1 MHMRKSREFIFFIF
15 LFCFSLCV
23 KADTPNSEFDK
34 VYTKIATEVASSD
47 IKSAFK
53 MSDSLLVHST
63 DRYQKMKCLML
74 LATLYQHSGNVAKAL
89 VFAIQAEK
97 LLPEVPRKG
106 NWEVR
111 IAGFLSTLYRSVN
124 LTEQARKYL
133 GVAEK
138 KNRQLEPSPATTTT
152 YALILQEK
160 AYYAIEE
167 DQDYTSGMHKL
178 SEAEQKFLEVPNQLG
193 SNIFLA
199 TNDQLFGLCYL
210 KKKNYDQAKAHLFKA
225 LAELKDTETELK
237 AFIYVGLGDVF
248 LETHQ
253 YEQAIQQY
261 KKAEPYANQSDNF
274 NAKIITN
281 KGLASYYNVV
291 GDSKL
296 AFRHQEI
303 YSRLLDEQAKVTKSV
318 SNQLIKE
325 LNKDEDTNILKVQ
338 IAITVSIVLLL
349 LVLSLLYINKQSN
362 KRNRLKYKQVLKRI
376 GLNKD
381 LVRVKQ
387 PAQGLMTKESEDRLL
402 AGLDKLEE
410 KKFFLQGDVSLS
422 TLASKLNS
430 NTKYLSYIINRYKEK
445 DFNNYVNEL
454 RISYALKDLQLNPIE
469 RKYKISYLAKKYG
482 FSSHSKFAAVFKA
495 ITGISPSVFIENLRK
510 DEAKEDLSEAS

>member
-1 MHMRKSREFIFFIF
+1 MLVSRKSIFFAL
-15 LFCFSLCV
+15 LFCFSFFA
-23 KADTPNSEFDK
+23 KANTSISEFDK

-47 IKSAFK
+47 IKRAFK
-53 MSDSLLVHST
+53 MSDSLLVHSA
-63 DRYQKMKCLML
+63 DNYQKMKCLML
-74 LATLYQHSGNVAKAL
+74 LATLHQHSGDVAKAL
-89 VFAIQAEK
+89 AFAIQAEK
-97 LLPEVPRKG
+97 LVPGVQKKG

-133 GVAEK
+133 DIAEK
-138 KNRQLEPSPATTTT
+138 KNMQLEPSPATTTT

-178 SEAEQKFLEVPNQLG
+178 QEAEQKFLEVPNQLG

-199 TNDQLFGLCYL
+199 TNDQLYGLCYL
-210 KKKNYDQAKAHLFKA
+210 KEKNYDKAKAHLFKA

-237 AFIYVGLGDVF
+237 AFIYAGLGDVF
-248 LETHQ
+248 LENHQ

-281 KGLASYYNVV
+281 KGLASYYNAV
-291 GDSKL
+291 GDSKR

-303 YSRLLDEQAKVTKSV
+303 YSRLLDEQAQVTKSV

-325 LNKDEDTNILKVQ
+325 LNKDEDTNMMKVQ
-338 IAITVSIVLLL
+338 VAIAISIILLL
-349 LVLSLLYINKQSN
+349 LVLSLLYINQQSS
-362 KRNRLKYKQVLKRI
+362 KRNRLRYEQVLKRI
-376 GLNKD
+376 DLNPD
-381 LVRVKQ
+381 LVPAKQ
-387 PAQGLMTKESEDRLL
+387 PAQALMTKESEDRLL
-402 AGLDKLEE
+402 AGLHKLEE
-410 KKFFLQGDVSLS
+410 KKFFLQGDASLS

-454 RISYALKDLQLNPIE
+454 RITYALKDLQLNPIE

-495 ITGISPSVFIENLRK
+495 TTGISPSVFIENLRK